1 MLSAVN
7 GCGFSLAKRCLHLT
21 CTSLL
26 PRCLQVHKLEAALSW
41 HLQQGALQDA
51 SVLQL
56 LVMLAAKDGNVA
68 VLSLLLPLFEKMGW
82 LVSFKRHTQQHPWS
96 SN

>member
-1 MLSAVN
+1 
-7 GCGFSLAKRCLHLT
+7 
-21 CTSLL
+21 
-26 PRCLQVHKLEAALSW
+26 VHKLEAALTW

-82 LVSFKRHTQQHPWS
+82 LVSEKGQKQHS
-96 SN
+96 